1 MKALNQNYLKK
12 IFITH
17 FKTHTHT
24 FVLITLKL
32 SLKQNNSPKQKQQ
45 TVCMYVFLDCCSVCI
60 KNFTKYILLLLL
72 CLYYISEGEN

>member
-32 SLKQNNSPKQKQQ
+32 SLKQNNPPNKNNKLF
-45 TVCMYVFLDCCSVCI
+45 VCMYFLIAVL
-60 KNFTKYILLLLL
+60 FA
-72 CLYYISEGEN
+72 